1 MHNIQYLVAALFA
14 PLLLP
19 ILYWQ
24 GKRIRSRVP
33 KLPPAQTPN
42 GIAGV
47 GDQPPFKLVTLG
59 ESTIA
64 GLGVATH
71 EEGFTGTLAAHLGSQ
86 LERQVEWGVYAKSGY
101 TAADVRRQLVPK
113 LPTEAPDLIVIGL
126 GGNNAFGLHP
136 PWVWRRQARQL
147 IEDLRKRYADT
158 PIVFTD
164 MPPVRAFPAF
174 TPLMRFL
181 IGNLVEMLGR
191 TLAKEV
197 ARHPGV
203 YYYDHVITFE
213 DWSKR
218 LGVSGQAADFF
229 SDGVHPS
236 RLTYQV
242 WARDI
247 ADFIRLQVDLI
258 RKS

>member
-1 MHNIQYLVAALFA
+1 MQNLQYFVAALFA

-33 KLPPAQTPN
+33 KLPPAKSPR
-42 GIAGV
+42 GKAGA
-47 GDQPPFKLVTLG
+47 GGQSPFQLVTMG

-71 EEGFTGTLAAHLGSQ
+71 EEGFTGTLAAHLFDQ
-86 LERQVEWGVYAKSGY
+86 LKRSVEWEVYARSGY

-113 LPTEAPDLIVIGL
+113 LSTEAPDLIVIGL

-136 PWVWRRQARQL
+136 PLVWRWQIRQL
-147 IEDLRKRYADT
+147 IGDLRKRYADT

-164 MPPVRAFPAF
+164 MPPVRSFPAF

-197 ARHPGV
+197 AHHPGV

-218 LGVSGQAADFF
+218 LGVSGEAADFF

-247 ADFIRLQVDLI
+247 AGFIRLNVRL
-258 RKS
+258 

>member
-1 MHNIQYLVAALFA
+1 MYNIQYLIASFFA

-33 KLPPAQTPN
+33 KLPAAKAPR
-42 GIAGV
+42 GKAGV
-47 GDQPPFKLVTLG
+47 GEQPPFQLVTLG

-64 GLGVATH
+64 GLGVVTH
-71 EEGFTGTLAAHLGSQ
+71 KEGFSGTLAAHLSDQ
-86 LERQVEWGVYAKSGY
+86 LERQVEWEVYAKSGY

-113 LPTEAPDLIVIGL
+113 LPAEAPDLIVIGL

-136 PWVWRRQARQL
+136 PWVWRRQVRQL
-147 IEDLRKRYADT
+147 IQDLRKRYADT

-164 MPPVRAFPAF
+164 MPPVKSFPAF

-236 RLTYQV
+236 QLTYQV

-247 ADFIRLQVDLI
+247 ANFIRLKVDV
-258 RKS
+258 S

>member
-1 MHNIQYLVAALFA
+1 
-14 PLLLP
+14 LLLP

-33 KLPPAQTPN
+33 KLPPAKGPR
-42 GIAGV
+42 GKAGA
-47 GDQPPFKLVTLG
+47 GEQPHFQLITMG

-64 GLGVATH
+64 GLGVSTH
-71 EEGFTGTLAAHLGSQ
+71 EEGFSGTLAMHLADQ
-86 LERQVEWGVYAKSGY
+86 LKQPVKWQVLARSGY
-101 TAADVRRQLVPK
+101 TAADVRKHLVPK
-113 LPTEAPDLIVIGL
+113 LPSDAPDLIVIGL
-126 GGNNAFGLHP
+126 GGNNAFGLYP
-136 PWVWRRQARQL
+136 PWLWRRHIRQL
-147 IEDLRKRYADT
+147 IRDLRKRYADT

-164 MPPVRAFPAF
+164 MPPVRSFPAF
-174 TPLMRFL
+174 TPLMQFL

-247 ADFIRLQVDLI
+247 AGFLTDRVPL
-258 RKS
+258 